1 MRQHDLRRDSYFG
14 IFLIPDIYVV
24 AARSVNRDEAPS
36 QVLSIR
42 FLDPGDRAA
51 WEALFRAYIAFY
63 ERDEPQ
69 QMYDRAWQELLRGD
83 RVHAMVAVLDERIVG
98 IAHFLTHPNTS
109 LPADVCYLQDL
120 YTETSV
126 RGRGVGRALIF
137 AVAEWARDRHC
148 ARVYWTTKED
158 NATARSLYDKVATF
172 RGFVR
177 YDMPLI
183 AGA

>member
-1 MRQHDLRRDSYFG
+1 MLR
-14 IFLIPDIYVV
+14 
-24 AARSVNRDEAPS
+24 
-36 QVLSIR
+36 IR
-42 FLDPGDRAA
+42 FLDQGDRAA
-51 WEALFRAYIAFY
+51 WEELFRAYMAFY

-69 QMYDRAWQELLRGD
+69 EMYDRAWRELLRGE
-83 RVHAMVAVLDERIVG
+83 RMHAMVAVLDERIVG

-120 YTETSV
+120 YTEPSA
-126 RGRGVGRALIF
+126 RGRGVGRALIA
-137 AVAEWARDRHC
+137 AVAEWARDHAC

-158 NATARSLYDKVATF
+158 NATARSLYDKVASF

-177 YDMPLI
+177 YDMPLV